1 LKGLQNLFP
10 AIYNKS
16 KETISY
22 YITSVT
28 ISETQ
33 EIITT
38 SNTENE
44 LFGLLNSKI
53 ELDEITALKYIIGVI
68 IYSFSLCCL
77 ERISRNL
84 Q

>member
-1 LKGLQNLFP
+1 MKGLQNLFP